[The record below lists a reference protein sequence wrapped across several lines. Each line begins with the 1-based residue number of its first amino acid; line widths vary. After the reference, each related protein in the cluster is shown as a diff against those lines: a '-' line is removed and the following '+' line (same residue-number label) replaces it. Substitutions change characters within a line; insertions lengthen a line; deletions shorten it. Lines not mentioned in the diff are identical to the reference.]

1 MVSELTICSRRFRAV
16 LKQRMRNESRKTKQ
30 KRGFRSI
37 CHAAKTENPIP
48 CHSLVFLCSETT
60 QKRFLCRL
68 SDLWLFCMPKQSSFP
83 PCSRN
88 LVHME
93 FSSCRKYVPL
103 VVVVVFFFYPL
114 IFFSMRGAC
123 PSRVYLVISLLRNN
137 LITTM
142 CTLIDQLKRLT
153 SLRVFVVVVFV
164 FCILPVFQAAT
175 RLFYLCRMCEIS
187 YHFSRLLLFWQGCV
201 QEEIRFLICPELIL
215 SRLFIERLDANE
227 CIIIT
232 GNLTYHSTY
241 IANQITDPPLLWP
254 VPSSQLT

>member
-1 MVSELTICSRRFRAV
+1 
-16 LKQRMRNESRKTKQ
+16 
-30 KRGFRSI
+30 
-37 CHAAKTENPIP
+37 
-48 CHSLVFLCSETT
+48 
-60 QKRFLCRL
+60 
-68 SDLWLFCMPKQSSFP
+68 MPKQNSFL

-93 FSSCRKYVPL
+93 FSSCTKYVCAPCFVL
-103 VVVVVFFFYPL
+103 FFYPL

-123 PSRVYLVISLLRNN
+123 PSHVYLVISLLRNN

-142 CTLIDQLKRLT
+142 CTLIGELKRVTLF
-153 SLRVFVVVVFV
+153 VFLLLLLLF

-175 RLFYLCRMCEIS
+175 LLFYLCIMCEIF
-187 YHFSRLLLFWQGCV
+187 YHFPLLNGLLLLFWQGCV

-232 GNLTYHSTY
+232 GNLIYHSTY
-241 IANQITDPPLLWP
+241 IAKQITDPPLLWP
-254 VPSSQLT
+254 VPSFQLDGK